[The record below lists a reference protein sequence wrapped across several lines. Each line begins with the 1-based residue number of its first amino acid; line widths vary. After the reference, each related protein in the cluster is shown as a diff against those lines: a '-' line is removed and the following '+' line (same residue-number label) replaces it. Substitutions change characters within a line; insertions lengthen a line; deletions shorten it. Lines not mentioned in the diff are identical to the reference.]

1 MKQAIVMGISAAL
14 FMTVLTACGNSAE
27 SNRSQ
32 EVQDMTSYTMD
43 AE

>member
-27 SNRSQ
+27 SNRSGGTDDI
-32 EVQDMTSYTMD
+32 VHDGCGI
-43 AE
+43 